1 VGIFSAIK
9 FAKGNKL
16 ATTTNFEK
24 FKQKMEQSKAKKAS
38 SGLNW
43 MKYDA
48 GHKYTLRFL
57 PLKSENLELPI
68 SIFNHHAVT
77 FPDGHFESIACPRQT
92 EDRFCPF
99 CDLASKTYRK
109 FTKTNDKEYL
119 EAAKK
124 LFAKKHYL
132 LVGFQPNEIDPANI
146 SSDDIKIV
154 RASSQSV
161 MSLIESK
168 LEKEIDFVDFQT
180 GRDVELLKT
189 KATGKNTVTTI
200 SWDFGDSSAAFDGKN
215 AKKIWDS
222 LVDASPD
229 LTSVVS
235 PLNDTELAA
244 KFKEFSS
251 TPVEADEELDEA
263 EIEHAMLDKYKP
275 EPRKAQSKEPE
286 VGSEIDLDEMRKLLD
301 ED

>member
-1 VGIFSAIK
+1 MDIFSAIK
-9 FAKGNKL
+9 FAKGNKV
-16 ATTTNFEK
+16 ATTNFDK

-38 SGLNW
+38 TGFNW

-109 FTKTNDKEYL
+109 FTKTENKEYL

-132 LVGFQPNEIDPANI
+132 LVGYQPSEIDTSNI
-146 SSDDIKIV
+146 SSDDIKII

-161 MSLIESK
+161 MGLIESK

-200 SWDFGDSSAAFDGKN
+200 TWDFSDPTPAFDGKN

-222 LVDASPD
+222 LVEASPD
-229 LTSVVS
+229 LTSIVT
-235 PLNDTELAA
+235 PLNDADLAA

-251 TPVEADEELDEA
+251 TPTEADEEVDES
-263 EIEHAMLDKYKP
+263 EVEHEMLDKYKP
-275 EPRKAQSKEPE
+275 ASKKQSIKEPE
-286 VGSEIDLDEMRKLLD
+286 VDSDIDLDEMRKML